1 MHRGFAQ
8 SQEDIRNHL
17 GGSFVLVFVN
27 VVCDHNSDND
37 SDDCED
43 DKTKDEA
50 DPALLACCTSA
61 IDSLIRIS
69 QALVEDH

>member
-17 GGSFVLVFVN
+17 GGSLVLVFVN
-27 VVCDHNSDND
+27 VVCDHNGDND

-50 DPALLACCTSA
+50 DPALLACCARRYNCFLRVTKTRSF
-61 IDSLIRIS
+61 I
-69 QALVEDH
+69 